1 MSSMVSVSLAE
12 AGKLTGLHKVSILR
26 AIRKGKISAEKDE
39 HGEWRIQPAELFRIY
54 PPLPE
59 QRNGNGGE
67 QQYAAS
73 LNGALD
79 AEISALKQVN
89 QILRD
94 QLDDM
99 RGQRDKWEQAAQTAL
114 RQLPAPKAP
123 ARSWWWPMRRA
134 A

>member
-1 MSSMVSVSLAE
+1 MSSISLAE

-26 AIRKGKISAEKDE
+26 AIRKGKISADKDE

-54 PPLPE
+54 PPMPE

-67 QQYAAS
+67 QHYAAS

-114 RQLPAPKAP
+114 HQLPAPKAL